1 MKKTILKGAL
11 MLAGGVLLAA
21 LLMIAVYAIPAET
34 VWENVRESV
43 QTLAD
48 EGLRYE
54 VIDGYHASRLDDF
67 TDAIMIGNAVL
78 TTENP
83 VESAMTARHFAG
95 GETIGTLMS
104 YLDGEDVPTESY
116 ARYWH
121 GYLVALKPLLMV
133 MNLNSIRVLNM
144 YAQLALVLLVA
155 ALMVRH
161 GLSRHVLALFAA
173 YASLCPAAVMQS
185 LQYST
190 AFYAA
195 FGAMAV
201 LLGTDGRLNDF
212 LFFMAV
218 GMLTSFIDFLTYPI
232 ATLGLPL
239 ALLIALRQK
248 QKKPFGALDFV
259 RPCVGWGVGYAG
271 LWSGKW
277 LMAALLTGQNVFAE
291 AGSAMGN
298 RLGAVDDS
306 GVELALTT
314 GVRENLRIMFNPLT
328 VLMLLGVLAVC
339 ALMWIRGG
347 KRKGMKRLAPYLF
360 CALLPFGW
368 YMVLL
373 NHSAEHAFFTY
384 RALCVTVFAAVS
396 MAIPGRKAET

>member
-11 MLAGGVLLAA
+11 MLVGGVLLGT
-21 LLMIAVYAIPAET
+21 LLMIAVYAIPPET
-34 VWENVRESV
+34 VWENVRMSA

-78 TTENP
+78 TTDNP

-95 GETIGTLMS
+95 GETIGTLMR
-104 YLDGEDVPTESY
+104 YLDGGDVPTESY

-155 ALMVRH
+155 ALMVRR
-161 GLSRHVLALFAA
+161 GLSRHVPALFAA
-173 YASLCPAAVMQS
+173 YVSLCPAAVMQS

-201 LLGTDGRLNDF
+201 WLWMDGRLNDA

-218 GMLTSFIDFLTYPI
+218 GMLTGFIDFLTYPI
-232 ATLGLPL
+232 AALGLPL
-239 ALLIALRQK
+239 ALLIALRQERG
-248 QKKPFGALDFV
+248 QPFGLPDFV
-259 RPCVGWGVGYAG
+259 RPCMGWGIGYAG
-271 LWSGKW
+271 MWGGKW
-277 LMAALLTGQNVFAE
+277 LMAALLTGKNVFAE

-328 VLMLLGVLAVC
+328 VLMLAGVLAVC
-339 ALMWIRGG
+339 ALLWMRGG
-347 KRKGMKRLAPYLF
+347 KRKGIKRLWPYLL
-360 CALLPFGW
+360 CALLPIGW

-384 RALCVTVFAAVS
+384 RALCVTLFAVVS